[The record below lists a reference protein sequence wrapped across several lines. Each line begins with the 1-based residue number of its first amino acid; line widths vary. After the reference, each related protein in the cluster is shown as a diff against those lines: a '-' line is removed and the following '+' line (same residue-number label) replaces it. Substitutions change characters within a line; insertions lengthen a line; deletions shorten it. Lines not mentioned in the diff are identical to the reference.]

1 MVDINKMSTFLRKT
15 KDRKSFE
22 EMIQTKA
29 TSTQN
34 SVRSAIKNFEM
45 FCKGSVALSGSE
57 IRIFLGLIRL
67 NFPCKD

>member
-1 MVDINKMSTFLRKT
+1 MVDINKISTFLRKT

-45 FCKGSVALSGSE
+45 FCKE
-57 IRIFLGLIRL
+57 KYNKTIDETI
-67 NFPCKD
+67 